1 MSVFILV
8 AGFMTLAAVA
18 AILWPLLGQP
28 APGRRW
34 PAAAIAAVA
43 VPVLAAGMYVALSN
57 WVWNP
62 DERPQAGVPEEIER
76 MVNGLEARLRA
87 NASDVDGWLLLGRS
101 YFQLERFFKAADA
114 FQQAYTLTQGRN
126 VDAIIGLGE
135 SLAFADQSLLLTRS
149 ADLFEQ
155 AYTISPDHPKVL
167 WYSGLVAYQG
177 GKRALARERW
187 ARLVALDPPPEVK
200 QILQSKVEEIEAELA
215 GGLPPAATAASGGTP
230 PGAQEPAPAAGS
242 AVVKVRVALAPKL
255 AAQAPPDAPL
265 FVLVRSGE
273 GAGPPLAVTRRTSAE
288 LPLLVQLTDR
298 DAMIAGRSLGTSGQV
313 TVVARIAR
321 SGGPTA
327 RSGDLEGRVSY
338 DLSRSNVVDLVID
351 TIVP

>member
-1 MSVFILV
+1 MSAFIVV
-8 AGFMTLAAVA
+8 AGFMTIAAVA
-18 AILWPLLGQP
+18 AVLWPLLRQP
-28 APGRRW
+28 ASGRRW
-34 PAAAIAAVA
+34 PAATVAAVA
-43 VPVLAAGMYVALSN
+43 VPVLAVGMYVALSN

-76 MVNGLEARLRA
+76 MVSGLEARLRA
-87 NASDVDGWLLLGRS
+87 NPNDVDGWLLLGRS

-114 FQQAYTLTQGRN
+114 FQQAHTLTQGRN
-126 VDAIIGLGE
+126 VDALIGLGE

-155 AYTISPDHPKVL
+155 AYAISPDHPKVL

-177 GKRALARERW
+177 GKRALARDRW
-187 ARLVALDPPPEVK
+187 ARLVSLDPPPEVK
-200 QILQSKVEEIEAELA
+200 QILQSKVEEIEAEL
-215 GGLPPAATAASGGTP
+215 GGGAPAAASAASGTPPAAQEAAV
-230 PGAQEPAPAAGS
+230 AAGS
-242 AVVKVRVALAPKL
+242 AVVKVRVALAPNL

-273 GAGPPLAVTRRTSAE
+273 DAGPPLAVTRRTSAE

-298 DAMIAGRSLGTSGQV
+298 DTMIAGRSLGTSGQV